1 MSKVEVLATPRL
13 LVLNRQPAEL
23 LLGQRLGYT
32 TASQSLV
39 STVQTVSFL
48 NVGTLLRVRPFIYA
62 DGNVRM
68 EIHPE
73 RSTGQVVNNI
83 PSTST
88 SEVTTNVMVPDGSTI
103 VIGGLMDN
111 DDNRRQNGVPGLSR
125 IPVIGV
131 IFRERQRTLAK
142 KELIVLL
149 TVQIWNPTKA
159 CPTEEVHEPTEP
171 AGPIVTP
178 VTPVK
183 PRSPKYG
190 GHWGFKDLFG
200 PWN

>member
-1 MSKVEVLATPRL
+1 
-13 LVLNRQPAEL
+13 
-23 LLGQRLGYT
+23 
-32 TASQSLV
+32 
-39 STVQTVSFL
+39 
-48 NVGTLLRVRPFIYA
+48 VRPFIST
-62 DGNVRM
+62 DGMVRM

-111 DDNRRQNGVPGLSR
+111 EDSRQQDGIPGLSR
-125 IPVIGV
+125 IPVIGAL
-131 IFRERQRTLAK
+131 FRTRQRSLIK

-149 TVQIWNPTKA
+149 TVQIWDPRSA
-159 CPTEEVHEPTEP
+159 LPTEQVHEPPGP

-183 PRSPKYG
+183 PRTPKSLG
-190 GHWGFKDLFG
+190 RWGFKDLFG